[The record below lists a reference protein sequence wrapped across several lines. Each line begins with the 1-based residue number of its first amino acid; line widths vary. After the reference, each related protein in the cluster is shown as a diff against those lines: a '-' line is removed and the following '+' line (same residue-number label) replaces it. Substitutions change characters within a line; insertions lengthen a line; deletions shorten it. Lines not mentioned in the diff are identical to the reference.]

1 MLIVKNSLSEKFLI
15 SFLNFLFCIDK
26 KMIDIINRKI
36 ELYTNH
42 FNFPKYSKYIN
53 KIKKTE
59 ST

>member
-26 KMIDIINRKI
+26 KIIDIINRKI
-36 ELYTNH
+36 ELYTNQ
-42 FNFPKYSKYIN
+42 FSFPKYSKYIN
-53 KIKKTE
+53 KIKKIE

>member
-26 KMIDIINRKI
+26 KMIDMINRKI
-36 ELYTNH
+36 ELYTNQ
-42 FNFPKYSKYIN
+42 FSFPKYSKYIN
-53 KIKKTE
+53 KIKKIE

>member
-36 ELYTNH
+36 ELYTNQ
-42 FNFPKYSKYIN
+42 FSFPKYSKYIN

>member
-36 ELYTNH
+36 ELYTNQ
-42 FNFPKYSKYIN
+42 FSFPKYSKYIN
-53 KIKKTE
+53 KIKKIE

>member
-26 KMIDIINRKI
+26 KMIDIINCKI
-36 ELYTNH
+36 ELYTNQ
-42 FNFPKYSKYIN
+42 FSFPKYSKYIN
-53 KIKKTE
+53 KIKKIE

>member
-36 ELYTNH
+36 ELYTNQ
-42 FNFPKYSKYIN
+42 FSFPKYSKYIN
-53 KIKKTE
+53 KIKKIE
-59 ST
+59 IP

>member
-26 KMIDIINRKI
+26 KIIDIINRKI

-42 FNFPKYSKYIN
+42 FSFPKYSKYIN
-53 KIKKTE
+53 KIKKIE